1 MRIIVTTEIVAQ
13 LAARMKE
20 IIETDG
26 ACKCSV
32 AIGEID
38 GIHYRLEAYSP
49 EEKEDEGH
57 DDPLPENVCLSSEG
71 GAQ

>member
-1 MRIIVTTEIVAQ
+1 MRIVVNTQRVAE
-13 LAARMKE
+13 LAARTKE
-20 IIETDG
+20 IIETEG

-38 GIHYRLEAYSP
+38 GVHFRLEAFTP

-57 DDPLPENVCLSSEG
+57 DDPLLENICLSSEG
-71 GAQ
+71 GAK